1 MRERMASLRN
11 SHLHLRKMLNWLWKQ
26 FLLFL
31 EVIGLREER
40 AEEREVQLARFKQY
54 HTEFRKLLSTNNSFL
69 ECVADLEVKL
79 LGQEH
84 FDSFYVTNQVIRA
97 VRDIHHMVDSLNVIS
112 TNRYGSLVAALQRI
126 TVELT
131 PIIEVK
137 PAQAPKDLVLDL
149 AAITHEVAEHVGGKM
164 GNLAE
169 IHNVA
174 RLPTPDGFAV
184 TTEGCR
190 LLIESAGLRS
200 LLQLEDM
207 NLAPEERGADPSR
220 DPRERIRQA
229 ALPAPLRDAIESAYD
244 RLATRAG
251 ARPRPPLVA
260 VRSSAVGEDG
270 HLSFAGQFTTVL
282 NVARQG
288 LGDAYVE
295 VVSSLYSPEAVHY
308 RMFHKIP
315 GESAQMAA
323 GFVTMVDAVA
333 SGVVFTRD
341 PGHPDSGRLLIQ
353 AVHGLGVTLVDGRA
367 VAEHILLTRDREP
380 TLVSHSIAHQESQV
394 VMSPDAGLRE
404 EALPAPA
411 DLPVCL
417 RVEEAIQLARCALA
431 LEDHFGGPQDIEWA
445 IDASRNLV
453 LLQARPLRIPTSP
466 PRREEPRPGAP
477 VLLAGGEMACPGV
490 GTGPAVH
497 LDEGGDLDAFPDG
510 GVLVARRS
518 SPRFVRLMKKARA
531 IVTDFGGAT
540 GHMASLAREFRLPTL
555 LNTKKATQTIP
566 PGALVTVDATAGYVY
581 GGNVPGLAEERAS
594 EAVGSA
600 GAAGVANPRRT
611 AALQLLERASRLIAP
626 LNLTDPRSPEFR
638 PDSCRTLHDL
648 ARFAHEKSYEEMFG
662 IGESL
667 GDFRASS
674 YHLDVFLPMDLY
686 IIDLDGGIEAPPRGR
701 KVKRAQVRSVP
712 LAALLDGM
720 LDKGIPRFG
729 PRPMDVRGLASI
741 MMRHALT
748 SPENERTFRDPCYAM
763 VSDRYL
769 NYTARVGYHFGIVD
783 SYCGQTAN
791 KNYISILF
799 RGGAADIIRR
809 QRRTRAIAG
818 ILRSHGF
825 SVEVNKDVVTARLSK
840 QSQEE
845 IVRHLEMVG
854 RLLQFMRQMDLAMSS
869 ESAVQWVQD
878 AFLSGDYRLE
888 RTNRSSQPSPGQ

>member
-1 MRERMASLRN
+1 MRERMPSMRN
-11 SHLHLRKMLNWLWKQ
+11 WHPHAGKVVQWLWRQ
-26 FLLFL
+26 LLLFL
-31 EVIGLREER
+31 EVIGLREESSG
-40 AEEREVQLARFKQY
+40 EREVKLTQFKQY

-112 TNRYGSLVAALQRI
+112 ANRYGSLTAALRRI
-126 TVELT
+126 TSELT
-131 PIIEVK
+131 PIIEAK
-137 PAQAPKDLVLDL
+137 PTQARRDLVLDL
-149 AAITHEVAEHVGGKM
+149 PAITHEVAELVGGKM

-169 IHNVA
+169 IRNVA
-174 RLPTPDGFAV
+174 GLPTPDGFAV
-184 TTEGCR
+184 TTEGYR

-200 LLQLEDM
+200 LLQLEDL
-207 NLAPEERGADPSR
+207 NLAPEDKGGDSSR
-220 DPRERIRQA
+220 DPRERIREA
-229 ALPAPLRDAIESAYD
+229 ALPAALRDAIESAYD
-244 RLATRAG
+244 RLAARAG
-251 ARPRPPLVA
+251 VSPGPPLVA
-260 VRSSAVGEDG
+260 VRSSAVGEDS
-270 HLSFAGQFTTVL
+270 HLSFAGQFSTVL
-282 NVARQG
+282 NVGRQG
-288 LGDAYVE
+288 IPAAYAQ
-295 VVSSLYSPEAVHY
+295 VVSSLYSQEAVHY

-315 GESAQMAA
+315 GESAQMAV
-323 GFVTMVDAVA
+323 GVVSMVDAVS

-341 PGHPDSGRLLIQ
+341 PGHPDSDSLLIQ

-367 VAEHILLTRDREP
+367 VAEQILLTRDHEP
-380 TLVSHSIAHQESQV
+380 ALISRSVAHQPRRV

-404 EALPAPA
+404 EELPASE
-411 DLPVCL
+411 DLPACL
-417 RVEEAIQLARCALA
+417 QANEAIQLARWALA
-431 LEDHFGGPQDIEWA
+431 LEDHFGGPQDIEFA
-445 IDASRNLV
+445 VDIDRNIV
-453 LLQARPLRIPTSP
+453 LLQARPLRIPNSP
-466 PRREEPRPGAP
+466 PLREEPRAAAP

-490 GTGPAVH
+490 GIGEAVH
-497 LDEGGDLDAFPDG
+497 LDEDGDLDAFPEG

-518 SPRFVRLMKKARA
+518 SPRFVRLMRKARA

-540 GHMASLAREFRLPTL
+540 GHMASLAREFRVPTL
-555 LNTKKATQTIP
+555 LNTKKATQAIP
-566 PGALVTVDATAGYVY
+566 PGATVTVDATAGYVY
-581 GGNVPGLAEERAS
+581 GGEVPGLAEERAS
-594 EAVGSA
+594 EAGGAAAAA
-600 GAAGVANPRRT
+600 GAVTPRRT

-662 IGESL
+662 IGEKL

-674 YHLDVFLPMDLY
+674 FLLDVFLPMDLY
-686 IIDLDGGIEAPPRGR
+686 IVDLDGGIEAPTRGR
-701 KVKRAQVRSVP
+701 KVKRAQVLSVP

-720 LDKGIPRFG
+720 LDKKIPRFG

-741 MMRHALT
+741 MMRHAMT

-799 RGGAADIIRR
+799 RGGAADMIRR

-825 SVEVNKDVVTARLSK
+825 SVEVNKDVVTARLAK

-845 IVRHLEMVG
+845 IAQHLEMVG
-854 RLLQFMRQMDLAMSS
+854 RLLQFMRQMDLAMTTDA
-869 ESAVQWVQD
+869 AVQLVQE

-888 RTNRSSQPSPGQ
+888 KTSRSS